1 MILTNLEE
9 TVFKNLSLKK
19 AGADP
24 VLIKKWV
31 KGDALITVLGK
42 KKKWGIILA
51 FGTGG
56 SSKAGSMEGLKTVI
70 TNPKAYNILPV
81 YHNYTVDGSFITT
94 GMFIPAYKIVYS
106 LIDDRGYCNRT
117 EAIAWYNKVRE
128 SKGWESKRFNR
139 LPSRILFYYRR
150 STYSKGR

>member
-1 MILTNLEE
+1 MVLNTKDHKRASI
-9 TVFKNLSLKK
+9 KGSNLSERGHRSEVQGIIVDDPDKLRGDRIQKLIFEE

-31 KGDALITVLGK
+31 KGDALITVLGGK
-42 KKKWGIILA
+42 RVGTILA

-117 EAIAWYNKVRE
+117 EAIA
-128 SKGWESKRFNR
+128 
-139 LPSRILFYYRR
+139 
-150 STYSKGR
+150 